1 MSLKIKKKPYSTACS
16 SDFNLDEPITWNE
29 RCARHHGNN
38 MICRWRFDHPTIL
51 HALGTPKSILHL
63 LIARH
68 WKTMIHQ
75 IIGVKIDVMIRQSSY
90 VVRYIVQRERAQK
103 ENNSWGP
110 PKVKTVNMRWAF
122 PCLQVTPLNKWAV
135 N

>member
-1 MSLKIKKKPYSTACS
+1 
-16 SDFNLDEPITWNE
+16 
-29 RCARHHGNN
+29 
-38 MICRWRFDHPTIL
+38 
-51 HALGTPKSILHL
+51 
-63 LIARH
+63 
-68 WKTMIHQ
+68 MIHQ

-110 PKVKTVNMRWAF
+110 PKVKTVNMRLAF
-122 PCLQVTPLNKWAV
+122 PCLQVAPLNKWAV